1 MNQISKCG
9 NVFFCSFYF
18 FLQKPSQTPKQPQGA
33 RLTKRPVTASK
44 GGASS
49 AASSAASGTTK
60 KSASAIAAAQ
70 KREAQ
75 RKQLMEMKRKHK
87 AATAAVNTAPDGIIG
102 SETSQNPSIQSSN
115 NEENNTENE
124 TDR

>member
-1 MNQISKCG
+1 M
-9 NVFFCSFYF
+9 YF
-18 FLQKPSQTPKQPQGA
+18 HLQKLSQQKPKQPQGA
-33 RLTKRPVTASK
+33 RLTKRPI
-44 GGASS
+44 ASS
-49 AASSAASGTTK
+49 AAASGTTK

-75 RKQLMEMKRKHK
+75 RKQLIEMKRKHK
-87 AATAAVNTAPDGIIG
+87 MAASATANTASEDIIG
-102 SETSQNPSIQSSN
+102 DETSAPAQHPSIQPSN

>member
-1 MNQISKCG
+1 MI
-9 NVFFCSFYF
+9 YF
-18 FLQKPSQTPKQPQGA
+18 FLIRLSQKPIQAKPKQPQGA
-33 RLTKRPVTASK
+33 RLTKRPAAVSK
-44 GGASS
+44 SGASS
-49 AASSAASGTTK
+49 TAPSTASGTTK

-87 AATAAVNTAPDGIIG
+87 MAVSATANPANDDGTVVDEI
-102 SETSQNPSIQSSN
+102 SQNQSSQASN
-115 NEENNTENE
+115 NDENNTENE